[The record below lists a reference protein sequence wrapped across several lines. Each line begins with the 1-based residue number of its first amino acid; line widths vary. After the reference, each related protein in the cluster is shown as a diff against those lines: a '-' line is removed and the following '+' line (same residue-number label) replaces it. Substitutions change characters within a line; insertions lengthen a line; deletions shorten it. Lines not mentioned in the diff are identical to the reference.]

1 MKKKLVS
8 LMLAAT
14 MVVSLAACGSKK
26 TEAPTST
33 VHKDITAAQYD
44 SIISA
49 DAAIYKKNFTMPEF
63 KGMEVT
69 VDKSVLNVSDSDVDD
84 YINQNIIASQA
95 KTENVT
101 SGVTASS
108 VILIKGLLDL
118 QLDRSMIFH
127 AHSQI
132 TIHLSLLERV

>member
-1 MKKKLVS
+1 MRIIYEKKLVS

-95 KTENVT
+95 KQKMLQV
-101 SGVTASS
+101 A
-108 VILIKGLLDL
+108 L
-118 QLDRSMIFH
+118 QLTVIASYLITQVSLMVK
-127 AHSQI
+127 HSQVEQQQMPHI
-132 TIHLSLLERV
+132 L

>member
-69 VDKSVLNVSDSDVDD
+69 VDKIRMLMIILTRISLLHRQKQKMLQVALQLTV
-84 YINQNIIASQA
+84 IASY
-95 KTENVT
+95 
-101 SGVTASS
+101 
-108 VILIKGLLDL
+108 LITQVSLMVK
-118 QLDRSMIFH
+118 
-127 AHSQI
+127 HSQVEQQQMPHI
-132 TIHLSLLERV
+132 L

>member
-14 MVVSLAACGSKK
+14 MVVSLAAGGSKK

-49 DAAIYKKNFTMPEF
+49 DAAIYKKELYN
-63 KGMEVT
+63 
-69 VDKSVLNVSDSDVDD
+69 
-84 YINQNIIASQA
+84 A
-95 KTENVT
+95 
-101 SGVTASS
+101 
-108 VILIKGLLDL
+108 
-118 QLDRSMIFH
+118 
-127 AHSQI
+127 
-132 TIHLSLLERV
+132 RV

>member
-1 MKKKLVS
+1 
-8 LMLAAT
+8 MLAAT

-95 KTENVT
+95 KQKMLQV
-101 SGVTASS
+101 A
-108 VILIKGLLDL
+108 L
-118 QLDRSMIFH
+118 QLTVIASYLITQVSLMVK
-127 AHSQI
+127 HSQVEQQQMLHI
-132 TIHLSLLERV
+132 L

>member
-95 KTENVT
+95 KQKMLQV
-101 SGVTASS
+101 A
-108 VILIKGLLDL
+108 L
-118 QLDRSMIFH
+118 QLTVIASYLITQVSLMVK
-127 AHSQI
+127 HSQVEQQQMLHI
-132 TIHLSLLERV
+132 L